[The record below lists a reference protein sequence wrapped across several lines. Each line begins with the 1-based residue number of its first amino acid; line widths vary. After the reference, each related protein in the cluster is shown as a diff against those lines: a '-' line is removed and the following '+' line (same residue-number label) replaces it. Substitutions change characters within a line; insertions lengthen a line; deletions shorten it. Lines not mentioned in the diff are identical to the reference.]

1 MKSEVWFLTANRACC
16 WIFCSLFLVLSLSP
30 RQPWSLNKVFI
41 HHMCPCINKHNKK
54 TKKETQIWQLW
65 EQIPLSSTGVF
76 CSIRVFFL
84 KQLHINQNWLKY
96 NLYPVLET
104 LMKHCLLVSSWH
116 FFSPFFFFVFFVLL
130 FKHSQV
136 SVPWWVL
143 FNYQP
148 TKAVWHRHDNIYNH
162 IQINLTTSKQEQT
175 A

>member
-1 MKSEVWFLTANRACC
+1 MQWSLKSEVWFLTANRACC

-76 CSIRVFFL
+76 CSFRVFFL

-104 LMKHCLLVSSWH
+104 LMKHCLLVSSCH
-116 FFSPFFFFVFFVLL
+116 FFSPFFFLSFL
-130 FKHSQV
+130 FCYLSTVKFQFRDES
-136 SVPWWVL
+136 
-143 FNYQP
+143 F
-148 TKAVWHRHDNIYNH
+148 
-162 IQINLTTSKQEQT
+162 LTTSQLKQCGIVMT
-175 A
+175 IFTITYKSI